1 MQIMFEKILIAN
13 RGEIALR
20 TIRACKELGIRT
32 VAVYSQADINSPH
45 VRYADEAICIGPAP
59 SSSSYL
65 HIPTIIS
72 AAEIADVEAIHP
84 GYGFLAENTHF
95 AEICESCNI
104 RFIGPPVESIRKMGD
119 KIQAK
124 EMMKKIG
131 VPIIPGSDG
140 AVKDRNEALQISKK
154 IGYPVIVKAAAGG
167 GGRGMRVAH
176 NDVSLANAFMTAK
189 AEADAAFDNAEVYI
203 EKYIDMPRHVE
214 IQILADQH
222 GNTLHLGERDCTVQ
236 RRYQKLIEESPSPA
250 LSPNTRSKMGKAAV
264 RAAKAVQY
272 TNAGTVE
279 FLVDRDENF
288 YFMEMN
294 TRIQVEHPVTE
305 MVTGIDIIKE
315 QIKIASGQKLT
326 FEQKDVINEGWAIEC
341 RVNAED
347 PDKDFMPNPGKITG
361 LFLPG
366 GINVRVDSHI
376 YQGYEIPAYYDSL
389 IAKVITYGKTREEVI
404 HVMNRA
410 LDEFLIEGVRTTIP
424 FLKRILNEPR
434 FRTGRYSTA
443 FVEELLGQK

>member
-1 MQIMFEKILIAN
+1 
-13 RGEIALR
+13 
-20 TIRACKELGIRT
+20 
-32 VAVYSQADINSPH
+32 
-45 VRYADEAICIGPAP
+45 
-59 SSSSYL
+59 
-65 HIPTIIS
+65 
-72 AAEIADVEAIHP
+72 
-84 GYGFLAENTHF
+84 
-95 AEICESCNI
+95 
-104 RFIGPPVESIRKMGD
+104 MGD

-124 EMMKKIG
+124 EMMKKVG
-131 VPIIPGSDG
+131 VATIPGSDG
-140 AVKDRNEALQISKK
+140 AVKDRNEALQIAKK

-189 AEADAAFDNAEVYI
+189 AEAESAFDNAEVYI

-214 IQILADQH
+214 IQIIADQH
-222 GNTLHLGERDCTVQ
+222 GNIAHLGERDCTIQ

-250 LSPNTRSKMGKAAV
+250 LSPGTRVKMGKAAV

-279 FLVDRDENF
+279 FLVDRNENF

-305 MVTGIDIIKE
+305 MVTGIDIVKE
-315 QIKIASGQKLT
+315 QIKVAAGQKLS
-326 FEQKDVINEGWAIEC
+326 FEQKDVVNEGWAMEC
-341 RVNAED
+341 RINAED
-347 PDKDFMPNPGKITG
+347 PDKDFMPSPGKITG

-366 GINVRVDSHI
+366 GINIRLDTHI
-376 YQGYEIPAYYDSL
+376 YQGYEIPPYYDSL
-389 IAKVITYGKTREEVI
+389 MAKVIAYGKNRDEAI
-404 HVMNRA
+404 QVMNRA
-410 LDEFLIEGVRTTIP
+410 LDEFIVEGVRSTVS

-434 FRTGRYSTA
+434 FRTGHYSTH